1 MPILKYV
8 AVHTTP
14 QSNIEYILN
23 GDKNDE
29 MKFATGLNCS
39 ANPQSAYDEFR
50 RTFELCAKER
60 FYKSEMEL
68 DNFKDTVKPSKKE
81 KVRIHHYIQSF
92 DPNENVTPE
101 EAHRI
106 GLEWAKKVFGENHQI
121 IVSTHID
128 KDHIHNHFA
137 VCPYNLDGKQ
147 WYGNYK
153 TLLKA
158 RKISDTIALEHG
170 LHIIE
175 KPKHKNTMKY
185 NEWLA
190 RKNGTSWKQLLCGE
204 IDKIILDDN
213 VRNVTDLAEKLSE
226 KGYVIRQ
233 GKYLSIKAPKQK
245 YAIRSFRLGDGYSI
259 QDLEYRILHKEK
271 EISIAAIER
280 YSGVQRE
287 YAICMRQMQINV
299 FYKKEKRTTYSDLR
313 RSAELLNYLSA
324 NNITS
329 VSEFENKLNSAAEKF
344 QSVSDRYKKMSE
356 QVKKV
361 EQIIKDG
368 KIYLD
373 LSDKDFLTSDEKAE
387 YKKVAYVEEGGI
399 NCLADLNDRQEKLEK
414 LKIEL
419 SETEKQI
426 EPLRA
431 ERDTISEYYK
441 AYRKNIAETSYDDI
455 QRQVEML
462 QSEQE
467 ERSDKK
473 TTQSKQ
479 ISI

>member
-1 MPILKYV
+1 MPIVKYV

-14 QSNIEYILN
+14 LSNIEYILN

-29 MKFATGLNCS
+29 MKFATGINCT
-39 ANPQSAYDEFR
+39 ANPQGAYDEFR
-50 RTFELCAKER
+50 RTFEICAKER
-60 FYKSEMEL
+60 FFKSEIVA
-68 DNFKDTVKPSKKE
+68 DKSDKPKKKE

-92 DPNENVTPE
+92 SPNENVSPD

-106 GLEWAKKVFGENHQI
+106 GIEWAKKVFGNNHQI
-121 IVSTHID
+121 IVSTHVD

-147 WYGNYK
+147 WYANYRS
-153 TLLKA
+153 LMKA
-158 RKISDTIALEHG
+158 RKISDDISLEHG

-175 KPKHKNTMKY
+175 NPKHKNTMKY

-190 RKNGTSWKQLLCGE
+190 RQNGTSWKQVLCKN
-204 IDKIILDDN
+204 IDKIILDEN
-213 VRNVTDLAEKLSE
+213 VKSIQDIALKLSE
-226 KGYVIRQ
+226 MGYVIRQ

-245 YAIRSFRLGDGYSI
+245 YAIRSFRLGDGYSVSE
-259 QDLEYRILHKEK
+259 LEYRVMHKNK
-271 EISIAAIER
+271 EISLAAIER

-299 FYKKEKRTTYSDLR
+299 FYKKEKRTTYADLIK
-313 RSAELLNYLSA
+313 SAELLNYLSS

-329 VSEFENKLNSAAEKF
+329 VDEFEKCLNSAAEKF
-344 QSVSDRYKKMSE
+344 QSVSNSYKIMSE

-361 EQIIKDG
+361 EQIIDDG
-368 KIYLD
+368 EIFLD

-387 YKKVAYVEEGGI
+387 YKKVAYVEDGGI
-399 NCLADLNDRQEKLEK
+399 SSQADLNDRKAKLEE
-414 LKIEL
+414 LKRKL

-426 EPLRA
+426 EPLRT

-441 AYRKNIAETSYDDI
+441 AYRKNIAEISYDDI
-455 QRQVEML
+455 QKQVEML
-462 QSEQE
+462 QSDRE
-467 ERSDKK
+467 ERSETTTKK
-473 TTQSKQ
+473 YQYEKF
-479 ISI
+479 

>member
-1 MPILKYV
+1 M
-8 AVHTTP
+8 
-14 QSNIEYILN
+14 
-23 GDKNDE
+23 
-29 MKFATGLNCS
+29 
-39 ANPQSAYDEFR
+39 
-50 RTFELCAKER
+50 
-60 FYKSEMEL
+60 
-68 DNFKDTVKPSKKE
+68 
-81 KVRIHHYIQSF
+81 
-92 DPNENVTPE
+92 
-101 EAHRI
+101 
-106 GLEWAKKVFGENHQI
+106 FGENHQI

-128 KDHIHNHFA
+128 KDHIHNHIA

-175 KPKHKNTMKY
+175 NPKHKNTMKY

-245 YAIRSFRLGDGYSI
+245 YAIRSFRLGDGYSV

-441 AYRKNIAETSYDDI
+441 AYQKNIAETSYDDI

-462 QSEQE
+462 QSERE

>member
-1 MPILKYV
+1 MPIVKYV

-14 QSNIEYILN
+14 LSNIEYILN

-29 MKFATGLNCS
+29 MKFATGINCT
-39 ANPQSAYDEFR
+39 ANPQGSYDEFR
-50 RTFELCAKER
+50 RTFEICAKER
-60 FYKSEMEL
+60 FFKSEIVA
-68 DNFKDTVKPSKKE
+68 DKSDKPKKKE

-92 DPNENVTPE
+92 SPNENVSPD

-106 GLEWAKKVFGENHQI
+106 GIEWAKKVFGNNHQI
-121 IVSTHID
+121 IVSTHVD

-147 WYGNYK
+147 WYANYRS
-153 TLLKA
+153 LMKA
-158 RKISDTIALEHG
+158 RKISDDISLEHG

-175 KPKHKNTMKY
+175 NPKHKNTMKY

-190 RKNGTSWKQLLCGE
+190 RQSGTSWKQVLCKN
-204 IDKIILDDN
+204 IDKIILDEN
-213 VRNVTDLAEKLSE
+213 VKSIQDIALKLSE
-226 KGYVIRQ
+226 MGYVIRQ

-259 QDLEYRILHKEK
+259 AELEYRILHKDR
-271 EISIAAIER
+271 EISLAAIQR

-299 FYKKEKRTTYSDLR
+299 FYKKEKRTTYAELIK
-313 RSAELLNYLSA
+313 SAELLNYLSS

-329 VSEFENKLNSAAEKF
+329 VDEFEKCLNSAAEKF
-344 QSVSDRYKKMSE
+344 QSVSNSYKIMSE

-361 EQIIKDG
+361 EQIIDDG
-368 KIYLD
+368 EIFLD

-387 YKKVAYVEEGGI
+387 YKKVAYVEDGGI
-399 NCLADLNDRQEKLEK
+399 SSQADLNDRKAKLEE
-414 LKIEL
+414 LKRKL

-426 EPLRA
+426 EPLRT

-441 AYRKNIAETSYDDI
+441 AYRKNIAEISYDDI
-455 QRQVEML
+455 QKQVEML
-462 QSEQE
+462 QSDRE
-467 ERSDKK
+467 ERSETTTKK
-473 TTQSKQ
+473 YQYEKF
-479 ISI
+479 